1 MDILLWSL
9 TALLMIA
16 GLIGV
21 VVPMLPGTTLIV
33 VGAVVHKLLLPG
45 TISWAAVAW
54 IGALWLVSIAADFL
68 GVLVGA
74 RMFGGSKWGMAGAGG
89 GAFVGLFFSLP
100 GLLLGTLLG
109 AAAAEKLFAKKDPR
123 ASLKAGVGA
132 ATGFLLSLVARVACA
147 VAMVALFCFAVV
159 KA

>member
-16 GLIGV
+16 GLVGV

-33 VGAVVHKLLLPG
+33 VGAVVHKLLLPA
-45 TISWAAVAW
+45 TISWTAVVW
-54 IGALWLVSIAADFL
+54 IGAIWLVSVAADFL

-89 GAFVGLFFSLP
+89 GAFVGMFFSLP

-132 ATGFLLSLVARVACA
+132 ATGFLLSLVARLACA
-147 VAMVALFCFAVV
+147 VAMVTLFCFAVV